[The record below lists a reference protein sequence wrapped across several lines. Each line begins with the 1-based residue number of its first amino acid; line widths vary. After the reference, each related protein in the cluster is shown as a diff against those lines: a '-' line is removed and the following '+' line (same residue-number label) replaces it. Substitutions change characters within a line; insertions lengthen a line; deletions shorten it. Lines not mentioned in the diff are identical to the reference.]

1 MKLVEMKVNEF
12 VDLMASDEPAPGGGS
27 AAALEGALGAALTAM
42 VCALT
47 VGKKK
52 YADVQELAIESQKK
66 GNELK
71 AQFVDVIDR
80 DTEAFNA
87 VSAVFAMPK
96 DTDEEKAARKAAMQE
111 ALKGCTKT
119 PFEMMELACQAL
131 ELTRSVVGKLNASA
145 ASDLGCAALSLKAAI
160 QGAWL
165 NVLINIGGIQD
176 QAFAD
181 EYRQKGQALLDK
193 ALPLADAI
201 YQEVLESL
209 RSPSQE
215 SPTGRPRGVNRRGGV
230 LVQKGVPMAPH
241 ITHLTQ
247 ADYQISQWSGG
258 TTTQIAIAPQGAL
271 YADRDFLWRLSS
283 ATVDLDES
291 DFTPLPDYHRL
302 IAPLRGEMELTHDG
316 GPLISLA
323 PYQVHAFDG
332 GADTHSR
339 GRCVDFNLMLRK
351 DRCAGS
357 VSPLRTSGGPVSFS
371 AEPGSSTLIL
381 YCAEGSGT
389 LTFAGESSTI
399 ASGEAVLIQDPGSAP
414 LHLDCPGPASF
425 MAAQVRSLP

>member
-145 ASDLGCAALSLKAAI
+145 ASDLGCAALHLGSAV

-165 NVLINIGGIQD
+165 NVLINLGSVRD
-176 QAFAD
+176 AAFAAQ
-181 EYRQKGQALLDK
+181 YRTRGQILLDE
-193 ALPLADAI
+193 ALPLAQSI
-201 YQEVLESL
+201 YDRVLKA
-209 RSPSQE
+209 
-215 SPTGRPRGVNRRGGV
+215 
-230 LVQKGVPMAPH
+230 VQG
-241 ITHLTQ
+241 
-247 ADYQISQWSGG
+247 
-258 TTTQIAIAPQGAL
+258 
-271 YADRDFLWRLSS
+271 
-283 ATVDLDES
+283 
-291 DFTPLPDYHRL
+291 
-302 IAPLRGEMELTHDG
+302 
-316 GPLISLA
+316 
-323 PYQVHAFDG
+323 
-332 GADTHSR
+332 
-339 GRCVDFNLMLRK
+339 
-351 DRCAGS
+351 
-357 VSPLRTSGGPVSFS
+357 
-371 AEPGSSTLIL
+371 
-381 YCAEGSGT
+381 
-389 LTFAGESSTI
+389 
-399 ASGEAVLIQDPGSAP
+399 
-414 LHLDCPGPASF
+414 
-425 MAAQVRSLP
+425 

>member
-1 MKLVEMKVNEF
+1 MQLAELTVRGF
-12 VDLMASDEPAPGGGS
+12 ADLLGSDAPAPGGGS
-27 AAALEGALGAALTAM
+27 AAALAGALGAALTAM
-42 VCALT
+42 VGSLT
-47 VGKKK
+47 VGRKK
-52 YADVQELAIESQKK
+52 YAEFDGLARETLEKARDLEHRFLDVME
-66 GNELK
+66 
-71 AQFVDVIDR
+71 R

-209 RSPSQE
+209 
-215 SPTGRPRGVNRRGGV
+215 
-230 LVQKGVPMAPH
+230 
-241 ITHLTQ
+241 
-247 ADYQISQWSGG
+247 
-258 TTTQIAIAPQGAL
+258 
-271 YADRDFLWRLSS
+271 
-283 ATVDLDES
+283 
-291 DFTPLPDYHRL
+291 
-302 IAPLRGEMELTHDG
+302 
-316 GPLISLA
+316 
-323 PYQVHAFDG
+323 
-332 GADTHSR
+332 
-339 GRCVDFNLMLRK
+339 
-351 DRCAGS
+351 
-357 VSPLRTSGGPVSFS
+357 
-371 AEPGSSTLIL
+371 
-381 YCAEGSGT
+381 
-389 LTFAGESSTI
+389 
-399 ASGEAVLIQDPGSAP
+399 
-414 LHLDCPGPASF
+414 
-425 MAAQVRSLP
+425 

>member
-1 MKLVEMKVNEF
+1 MKLVEMKGNEF

-96 DTDEEKAARKAAMQE
+96 DTDEEKAARKAA
-111 ALKGCTKT
+111 
-119 PFEMMELACQAL
+119 
-131 ELTRSVVGKLNASA
+131 
-145 ASDLGCAALSLKAAI
+145 I

-209 RSPSQE
+209 
-215 SPTGRPRGVNRRGGV
+215 
-230 LVQKGVPMAPH
+230 
-241 ITHLTQ
+241 
-247 ADYQISQWSGG
+247 
-258 TTTQIAIAPQGAL
+258 
-271 YADRDFLWRLSS
+271 
-283 ATVDLDES
+283 
-291 DFTPLPDYHRL
+291 
-302 IAPLRGEMELTHDG
+302 
-316 GPLISLA
+316 
-323 PYQVHAFDG
+323 
-332 GADTHSR
+332 
-339 GRCVDFNLMLRK
+339 
-351 DRCAGS
+351 
-357 VSPLRTSGGPVSFS
+357 
-371 AEPGSSTLIL
+371 
-381 YCAEGSGT
+381 
-389 LTFAGESSTI
+389 
-399 ASGEAVLIQDPGSAP
+399 
-414 LHLDCPGPASF
+414 
-425 MAAQVRSLP
+425 